1 MDRPMDREDTVT
13 HLENQAWIDCEKIDE
28 LLQDHVK
35 VIVSVDGSDQ
45 SSCAFEWALHGFA
58 QSDRETDL
66 LIVHY
71 YDNTK
76 EYLPPKW
83 RKGAIHSDVEAKCTS
98 YLVSKRYAISV
109 KERTPGVKIGQL
121 LCQDIK
127 EQNAGFCVMGFA
139 GRKGKDRHLI
149 GSNVLEVMRCGK
161 CSCIVFKESDPSK
174 LPLSRPAKFVVS
186 TGLNPAATK
195 AFYDALRLSRPGD
208 EIHVVYIRPYLEP
221 HSKESKVTTAIRH
234 KYDSIFEGMKDP
246 AAWPSG
252 KMVKFGDRNVKLVF
266 APQGI
271 NEGVAQ
277 ALVRYANNFEADFV
291 MVGTNVL
298 RVDRGKP
305 PVGSVSL
312 QIVMEFPGNCVV
324 SSFNPDFVA
333 QPGYG
338 RQTEVLRVA
347 LRGGQALSLKRKV
360 CIGHDA
366 RLLKLSNPA
375 GGDRM
380 LLEGDYLHI
389 EVDLRG
395 LYLPFGT
402 MAVSIN
408 SEPQEVI
415 FDDITLTNG
424 SPLMPVVCMGG
435 NLSRVRLMPVS

>member
-1 MDRPMDREDTVT
+1 MDREDTVT

-252 KMVKFGDRNVKLVF
+252 KMVKFGDRKVKLVF

-277 ALVRYANNFEADFV
+277 ALVRYADNFEADFV

-324 SSFNPDFVA
+324 SSFNPDF
-333 QPGYG
+333 
-338 RQTEVLRVA
+338 
-347 LRGGQALSLKRKV
+347 
-360 CIGHDA
+360 D
-366 RLLKLSNPA
+366 
-375 GGDRM
+375 
-380 LLEGDYLHI
+380 
-389 EVDLRG
+389 
-395 LYLPFGT
+395 
-402 MAVSIN
+402 MAVKPKS
-408 SEPQEVI
+408 
-415 FDDITLTNG
+415 
-424 SPLMPVVCMGG
+424 
-435 NLSRVRLMPVS
+435 